1 MARVVASEVL
11 EIIPTSITVTAH
23 IATANVLVTKH
34 LANQGLSDDLL
45 KEIERW
51 LAAHFVAITDPR
63 EHEVS
68 VGTYEARAVFEGR
81 TGMGLDHTRFGQQV
95 KILDASGILVNLGA
109 PRALF
114 KVMSEA
120 D

>member
-1 MARVVASEVL
+1 MSRVVDSEVK
-11 EIIPTSITVTAH
+11 EIIITTITTDAH
-23 IATANVLVTKH
+23 IAAANVLVTHH
-34 LANQGLSDDLL
+34 LASKGLSAELL

-51 LAAHFVAITDPR
+51 LAAHFVAMTDPR

-68 VGTYEARAVFEGR
+68 VGTYEARAVFEGK
-81 TGMGLDHTRFGQQV
+81 TGMGLDHTRYGQQV
-95 KILDASGILVNLGA
+95 KLLDASGVLGQIGA

-114 KVMSEA
+114 KVMSES